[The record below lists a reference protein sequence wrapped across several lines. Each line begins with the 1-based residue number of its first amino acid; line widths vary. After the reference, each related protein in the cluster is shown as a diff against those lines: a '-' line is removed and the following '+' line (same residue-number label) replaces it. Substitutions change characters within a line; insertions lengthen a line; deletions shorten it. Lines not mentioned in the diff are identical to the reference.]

1 MAIPTHGPTCR
12 TWSYQTAC
20 WDCREAI
27 HVLQCTCGSVV
38 LLEAMGWPWPQHE
51 CSSRGSASG
60 GLGGSGLSG
69 WMAVNKLRRLG
80 IPITEAVMEKIF
92 PEDSPASRDARTDD
106 TRKVEPLGH
115 GTKDFLAVLRE
126 LQERTRR
133 TAEIESLSVMGK
145 KLLGLES
152 HVRYWQVTLVR
163 NDIQPNESYTALIP
177 DPLARTLQ
185 RGVIVAAKIVV
196 RGLGSQ
202 ACWLV
207 SEIRVV

>member
-1 MAIPTHGPTCR
+1 MAIPTHGPSCR

-20 WDCREAI
+20 WDCGEAI

-38 LLEAMGWPWPQHE
+38 LLQAMGWPWPQHE
-51 CSSRGSASG
+51 CRSHSPASG

-115 GTKDFLAVLRE
+115 GAKDLLAVLRE
-126 LQERTRR
+126 LKRTTRR
-133 TAEIESLSVMGK
+133 TVDIEDLPVMGK
-145 KLLGLES
+145 KLLGLEI
-152 HVRYWQVTLVR
+152 HVRYWQVTLIR

-177 DPLARTLQ
+177 DPLARTLK
-185 RGVIVAAKIVV
+185 RGVMVAAKIVA

-202 ACWLV
+202 VCWLV
-207 SEIRVV
+207 SDIRVV